1 MSEFDASDDVVG
13 VGGLDKEIDDLAGDK
28 TSVFGD
34 TSFCLVPREIFS
46 GVWLAVGDL
55 GDGSDLKRERCPF
68 VRNLGGFLKTW
79 WRILTE
85 SNGEH

>member
-1 MSEFDASDDVVG
+1 MSEVDASDDVVG

-34 TSFCLVPREIFS
+34 TSFCLVPREIFF

-55 GDGSDLKRERCPF
+55 GDGSDLKRERSFTAPF
-68 VRNLGGFLKTW
+68 VG
-79 WRILTE
+79 E
-85 SNGEH
+85 SGLEIFSD